1 MEFNLDMFKQEN
13 ISSLF
18 KSAGDV
24 LKKAFDKPLY
34 VLGII
39 ALLFVGTS
47 FLGSFL
53 ATPFGI
59 GLLLGV
65 IGTIYLVA
73 NYLPKDKKE
82 DDKKKE

>member
-1 MEFNLDMFKQEN
+1 M
-13 ISSLF
+13 
-18 KSAGDV
+18 
-24 LKKAFDKPLY
+24 
-34 VLGII
+34 
-39 ALLFVGTS
+39 GTS

-73 NYLPKDKKE
+73 NYFTPKKVE
-82 DDKKKE
+82 DDKKKAD

>member
-1 MEFNLDMFKQEN
+1 
-13 ISSLF
+13 
-18 KSAGDV
+18 
-24 LKKAFDKPLY
+24 
-34 VLGII
+34 VLGVI

-73 NYLPKDKKE
+73 NYLPKEKKE